1 MNQNIKNTD
10 NLNHSLIAI
19 NNDNL
24 PIGKQICILS
34 WQILLAL
41 PLSLVLSRLNLGGM
55 AWIFGGIFAGVIV
68 LQISR
73 IIYKISPPPNR
84 DARHIGLML
93 VGLSIGFSMTQS
105 NFITVATGIP
115 VFVFLTFFLLVSGSI
130 IGYFYSRFTQT
141 NLLTSML
148 ATVPGGVG
156 VMSAIAADYDK
167 NVTLVALVQVIRVTS
182 VVILIPLIA
191 RISTDYDAIEA
202 VNIVESNLGSLS
214 NYFTASNLILSILVI
229 FLSIAAVNLSILLKV
244 PAAHF
249 FATLMLGLLFHPLI
263 NHLPMMAEIKFNL
276 PSGVAIFGQILLG
289 ITVGEYWGKETT
301 FQKKTVAYAL
311 ISTFMTLLAGAIASL
326 MAMKLT
332 DWDWLTCMLV
342 TAPGGA
348 AEMILVALTLN
359 HDVEV
364 VTIGHLVRLI
374 AINSSLPIWVYL
386 FRRLDTQVSES
397 V

>member
-1 MNQNIKNTD
+1 MNQNIKKTD
-10 NLNHSLIAI
+10 SLDSSSSIAKHNHNLLKPIFILTCQLLI
-19 NNDNL
+19 
-24 PIGKQICILS
+24 
-34 WQILLAL
+34 AL
-41 PLSLVLSRLNLGGM
+41 PLSLAISKLNLGGM
-55 AWIFGGIFAGVIV
+55 AWIFGGMFAGVIV
-68 LQISR
+68 LQLARVAYQIVL
-73 IIYKISPPPNR
+73 PPNR
-84 DARHIGLML
+84 KARHVGLML

-105 NFITVATGIP
+105 NFISVAKGIP

-156 VMSAIAADYDK
+156 VMSAIAADYNK

-182 VVILIPLIA
+182 VVVLIPLIA
-191 RISTDYDAIEA
+191 RIFANYGIIQSPEISASKLALESYLGIS
-202 VNIVESNLGSLS
+202 NIGLLILVASLS
-214 NYFTASNLILSILVI
+214 IIAVTF
-229 FLSIAAVNLSILLKV
+229 FLLLRI

-249 FATLMLGLLFHPLI
+249 FATLMVGMLFHPI
-263 NHLPMMAEIKFNL
+263 ITQLPMMADIELNL
-276 PSGVAIFGQILLG
+276 PPAVGILGQILLG
-289 ITVGEYWGKETT
+289 ITIGEYWGKDTT
-301 FQKKTVAYAL
+301 FQTRTIAYAI

-326 MAMKLT
+326 MAMQLT
-332 DWDWLTCMLV
+332 SWDWLTCMLV

-359 HDVEV
+359 HDVEI

-374 AINSSLPIWVYL
+374 AINSSLPIWIFL
-386 FRRLDTQVSES
+386 FRRLDTQVSKP